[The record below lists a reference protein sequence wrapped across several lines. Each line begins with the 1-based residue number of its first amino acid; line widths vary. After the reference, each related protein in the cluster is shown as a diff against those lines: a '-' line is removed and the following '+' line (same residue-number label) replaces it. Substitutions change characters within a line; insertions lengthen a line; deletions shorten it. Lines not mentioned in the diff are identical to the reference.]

1 MILNHYKGVPQMDVV
16 HCPYNYGGI
25 SYDLQKA
32 RKRTIGSLDVFLSHL
47 KPFGKLVMGIKV
59 K

>member
-1 MILNHYKGVPQMDVV
+1 MWFIVLIITEGFF
-16 HCPYNYGGI
+16 
-25 SYDLQKA
+25 YDLQKA
-32 RKRTIGSLDVFLSHL
+32 HKRTIGSFDVFLSHL

>member
-1 MILNHYKGVPQMDVV
+1 MDVV

-32 RKRTIGSLDVFLSHL
+32 HKRTIGSLDVFLSHL